1 MPRFKSRAKSSSA
14 GAAPRRVGVARALS
28 KLGLTSRTIA
38 AQWVSA
44 GRVSVNGKT
53 VHDPETPVV
62 FERDVL
68 RVDGAPVS
76 AMEKRYV
83 MLNKPRGLVT
93 TVRDEQARATVY
105 SCFSDSRD
113 QWLAPVGRLDKAS
126 EGLLFFTNDTVWA
139 ARLLDPA
146 SHLAKVYHVQID
158 RQLSAAQLGQ
168 LRDGIRVDDGTLLC
182 VNDVGILRAGEK
194 HCWLEIVL
202 DEGKNRHIR
211 RLLEALDIKV
221 LRLVRV
227 AIGPVQ
233 LGGLAKG
240 RSRALSAAE
249 LQAIAADL
257 SRSTDEPS

>member
-1 MPRFKSRAKSSSA
+1 MPRFKHTAKSSA
-14 GAAPRRVGVARALS
+14 TRRIGVARALS
-28 KLGLTSRTIA
+28 KLGIASRTIA

-44 GRVSVNGKT
+44 GRVSVNSKT

-62 FERDVL
+62 LERDVL

-76 AMEKRYV
+76 AVEKRYV

-93 TVRDEQARATVY
+93 SARDEHERTTVY
-105 SCFSDSRD
+105 SCFSDSLD

-139 ARLLDPA
+139 NRLLDPA
-146 SHLAKVYHVQID
+146 SHLAKVYHAQID

-168 LRDGIRVDDGTLLC
+168 LRDGSRLEDGTLLC
-182 VNDVGILRAGEK
+182 VNDVGILRVGEK

-211 RLLEALDIKV
+211 RLLEAMSIMV

-240 RSRALSAAE
+240 ESRALSADE
-249 LQAIAADL
+249 LQAIAAAL
-257 SRSTDEPS
+257 NRSTGESS